1 MRHPQRNLIVTSLFM
16 DESKKFLQNV
26 AHIAGKL
33 DLNHLERT
41 TMAYKRLC
49 LELESMSNEVTPAVT
64 PPTSASASPPTA
76 VSPNGLRA
84 SASEFV
90 PQVPVTS
97 DRIPIEMDNDEQ
109 DDDSD
114 DDGYDEERK
123 RAVSI
128 EKRLNT
134 YIHFPITA
142 GLHLE
147 L

>member
-1 MRHPQRNLIVTSLFM
+1 M
-16 DESKKFLQNV
+16 
-26 AHIAGKL
+26 
-33 DLNHLERT
+33 
-41 TMAYKRLC
+41 
-49 LELESMSNEVTPAVT
+49 
-64 PPTSASASPPTA
+64 
-76 VSPNGLRA
+76 
-84 SASEFV
+84 
-90 PQVPVTS
+90 TS